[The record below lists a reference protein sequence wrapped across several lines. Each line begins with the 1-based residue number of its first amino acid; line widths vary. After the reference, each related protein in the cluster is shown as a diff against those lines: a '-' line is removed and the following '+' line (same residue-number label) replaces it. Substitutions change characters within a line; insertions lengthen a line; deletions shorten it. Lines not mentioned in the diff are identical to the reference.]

1 MQATKILN
9 TPRKHFKLHY
19 KLNLNT
25 TISISLA
32 FKSIVYSNLL
42 FNGFNVLSVQCI
54 LGSLADQAWQT

>member
-9 TPRKHFKLHY
+9 TPRKHFKLHH
-19 KLNLNT
+19 KLNSNT

-54 LGSLADQAWQT
+54 LGSLADQTWQT